1 MPDIDKIN
9 AFLQK
14 ELIQR
19 RQIEVTAVEA
29 ARWLNKA
36 GLLNDSSSR
45 PGLPLRKLLRAK
57 KILGQVQIPNR
68 KHGRWFIRKLKR
80 N

>member
-9 AFLQK
+9 TFLQK
-14 ELIQR
+14 ELIKR
-19 RQIEVTAVEA
+19 RQPEVPAVEA
-29 ARWLNKA
+29 AGWLDRA
-36 GLLNDSSSR
+36 GLLNDSPTR
-45 PGLPLRKLLRAK
+45 PGLPLRNLLRSK

>member
-14 ELIQR
+14 ELIKR
-19 RQIEVTAVEA
+19 RQSEVTAVKA
-29 ARWLNKA
+29 AGWLEKV
-36 GLLNDSSSR
+36 GLLNDSSSK
-45 PGLPLRKLLRAK
+45 PGLPLRNLLRTR

-68 KHGRWFIRKLKR
+68 KHGKWFIRKSKR